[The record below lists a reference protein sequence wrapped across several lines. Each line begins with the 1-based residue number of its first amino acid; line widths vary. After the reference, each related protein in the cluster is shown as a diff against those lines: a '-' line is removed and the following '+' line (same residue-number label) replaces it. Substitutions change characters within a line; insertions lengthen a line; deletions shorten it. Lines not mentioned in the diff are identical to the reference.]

1 MAFTHLHVHTEYSL
15 LDGSSKIEEL
25 VARAKELGMDSLAI
39 TDHGVMYGVVAFYKA
54 AKAAGIKPILGSE
67 VYVSPGS
74 RFDREPGGGQERYYH
89 LVLLAENDTGYHNLM
104 KIVSK
109 GFVDG
114 FYYRPRVDY
123 EILEQYHE
131 GVIALSACL
140 AGEVP
145 RYLERGLYDQAREA
159 ALRYEKIFGKRNF
172 FLELQDHGIPAQKMV
187 NQGLLRLSRELGID
201 LVATNDIHYTYDS
214 DVDAHDILLCIQT
227 GKKVADENRMRYEG
241 GQYYCKSEEE
251 MRRLFPYAQ
260 EAIDNTQ
267 KIADR
272 CNVEIEFGVTKLPEY
287 QVPKGYDSWSYLNHL
302 CEEGMKK
309 RYPQDDGALKKRLD
323 YELDVFHTMGYVDY
337 FLIVWDFIHFA
348 KSHGISVGPGRGS
361 AAGSIVAYCLEI
373 TDIDPIRYNLLF
385 ERFLNPERVSMPD
398 IDVDFCFERRQEV
411 IDYVVEKYGKDQVVQ
426 IVTFGT
432 FAARGVVRDVGRVL
446 DLPYAKCDS
455 IAKMI
460 PKDLGITLDKAL
472 KSSPDLR
479 NAYET
484 DEEVRY
490 LIDMSKRLEGLP
502 RHTSMHAAGVV
513 ISRTNVDEYVP
524 LSRGADGTITT
535 QFTMTELEE
544 LGLLKMDFLGL
555 RTLTVIQNAVDQ
567 AEKNHQVKLD
577 LNAIDYNDPNVMDMI
592 GSGKDEG
599 VFQLESGGMKSFM
612 KELKPRT
619 LEDIIAGISLYRPG
633 PMDFIPKY
641 LKGKNDPSSIT
652 YDCPQMEPILEPT
665 YGCIV
670 YQEQVMQTVR
680 DLAGYTMGRSD
691 LVRRA
696 MSKKKASVMEKERQN
711 FVYGNPEE
719 GVKGC
724 IANGIDEKTA
734 NHIYDEMIDFAKYA
748 FNKSHAACYA
758 VVSYQTA
765 YLKYYYPQEFMA
777 ALLTSVLDN
786 TTKISE
792 YILTCRQMGI
802 SILPPDINEGVSGFS
817 VSGENIRYGLSA
829 IRSIGRNVV
838 EAIVRERDRNGPF
851 VTLDDFVSRMSGK
864 EINKKTVE
872 NFIKAGAMD
881 SLPGNRRQ
889 KLLVMPEMMEQKSRE
904 KKTAM
909 EGQLSL
915 FEFAAEEDK
924 RNFQIS
930 MPRVEEFP
938 REEMLAMEKEVLG
951 VYVSGHPLEEYE
963 EGWRKNIT
971 AMTTDFIVDPD
982 TDEAKVA
989 DGQMVTVGGMVS
1001 ERTIKITKT
1010 GKNMAFVTLEDLV
1023 GSVEVLVFPK
1033 DFEAN
1038 RDLLTEDAKLFIR
1051 GRVSLGDEPAGK
1063 LICQQVIPFSKIPKD
1078 LWLQFADLEA
1088 YQAAEKQLMDT
1099 LMLSDGGDRV
1109 IIYLRKEKA
1118 KKILPPGWN
1127 VDASRELLGKLTQ
1140 FYGEKNVKVVEKTIE
1155 KTGKM
1160 N

>member
-67 VYVSPGS
+67 VYVAPGS
-74 RFDREPGGGQERYYH
+74 RFDREPGGGQDRYYH
-89 LVLLAENDTGYHNLM
+89 LVLLAENDKGYHNLM

-114 FYYRPRVDY
+114 FYYKPRVDY
-123 EILEQYHE
+123 EVLEQYHE

-159 ALRYEKIFGKRNF
+159 ALKYEKIFGKGNF
-172 FLELQDHGIPAQKMV
+172 FLELQDHGIPAQKTV

-201 LVATNDIHYTYDS
+201 LVATNDIHYTYDT
-214 DVDAHDILLCIQT
+214 DVEAHDILLCIQT

-272 CNVEIEFGVTKLPEY
+272 CNVEIEFGVTKLPRYE
-287 QVPKGYDSWSYLNHL
+287 VPEGYDSWSYLNHL
-302 CEEGMKK
+302 CDEGMKK
-309 RYPQDDGALKKRLD
+309 RYPEDDGTLRKRLD
-323 YELDVFHTMGYVDY
+323 YELGVIHSMGYVDY

-348 KSHGISVGPGRGS
+348 KSNGISVGPGRGS
-361 AAGSIVAYCLEI
+361 AAGSIVSYCLEI

-411 IDYVVEKYGKDQVVQ
+411 IDYVVRKYGKDQVVQ

-432 FAARGVVRDVGRVL
+432 FAARAVVRDVGRVL
-446 DLPYAKCDS
+446 DLPYAKCDA

-479 NAYET
+479 NAYQT
-484 DEEVRY
+484 DDEVRY

-513 ISRTNVDEYVP
+513 ISRTSVDEYVP

-555 RTLTVIQNAVDQ
+555 RTLTVIQNAVEQ
-567 AEKNHQVKLD
+567 AEKNHHVKID
-577 LNAIDYNDPNVMDMI
+577 LLKIDYDDPNVMDMI

-670 YQEQVMQTVR
+670 YQEQVMQIVR

-711 FVYGNPEE
+711 FVYGNGAE

-802 SILPPDINEGVSGFS
+802 GILPPDINEGVSGFS
-817 VSGENIRYGLSA
+817 VSGGNIRYGLSA
-829 IRSIGRNVV
+829 IKSIGRNVV
-838 EAIVRERDRNGPF
+838 DAIVRERELAGPF
-851 VTLDDFVSRMSGK
+851 TSLDDFVSRMSGK
-864 EINKKTVE
+864 EVNKKTVE

-889 KLLVMPEMMEQKSRE
+889 KLMVVPEMMDQKSRE
-904 KKTAM
+904 RKTSM

-915 FEFAAEEDK
+915 FDFAAEED
-924 RNFQIS
+924 RENFQIT
-930 MPRVEEFP
+930 MPKVEEFP
-938 REEMLAMEKEVLG
+938 REEMLALEKEVLG
-951 VYVSGHPLEEYE
+951 VYVTGHPLEEYE

-971 AMTTDFIVDPD
+971 AMTTDFIVDED
-982 TDEAKVA
+982 TDEAKVS
-989 DGQMVTVGGMVS
+989 DGQMVTVGGIVS
-1001 ERTIKITKT
+1001 DRVIKITKT

-1038 RDLLTEDAKLFIR
+1038 RDLLENDAKLFIR
-1051 GRVSLGDEPAGK
+1051 GRVSLGDEPVGK
-1063 LICQQVIPFSKIPKD
+1063 LICEQVIPFSKIPKE
-1078 LWLQFADLEA
+1078 LWLQFEDKDSYMAR
-1088 YQAAEKQLMDT
+1088 EKELMDV
-1099 LMLSDGGDRV
+1099 LRLSDGNDRV

-1118 KKILPPGWN
+1118 RKILPPGWN
-1127 VDASRELLGKLTQ
+1127 VEADRDLLGKLTEL
-1140 FYGEKNVKVVEKTIE
+1140 YGEKNVKVVEKTIE
-1155 KTGKM
+1155 KIKKM